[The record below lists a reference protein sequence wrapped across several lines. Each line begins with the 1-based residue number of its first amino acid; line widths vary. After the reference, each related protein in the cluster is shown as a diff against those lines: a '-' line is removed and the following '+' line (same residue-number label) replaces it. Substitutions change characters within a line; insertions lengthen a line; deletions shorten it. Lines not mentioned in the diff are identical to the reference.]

1 MLCSAQSRE
10 ELLIHGKR
18 VIVVLP
24 AYNAE
29 RTLEATLEEI
39 PRDVVDEILLVDD
52 ASSDGTASLS
62 ERLGLPTIV
71 HPENRG
77 YGGNQKTCYEE
88 ALSRGADVVVM
99 VHPDYQYDPRLAPAM
114 ASLVA
119 QNVYDV
125 VLGSR
130 ILGQG
135 AIAGG
140 MPRYKF
146 VANRDSHADAE
157 PAHRSEALGVPHRLP
172 GILARRAREAAARRQ
187 LRRLRVRQPDA
198 GAGAL
203 LRVPDRRGLV
213 PDALRDR
220 QLVDQLQA
228 VLPLR
233 AGRARDQ
240 RPLPPGED
248 GVGRDRR
255 SSIAPVRDWSRVT
268 RPGARPR

>member
-1 MLCSAQSRE
+1 
-10 ELLIHGKR
+10 LIHGKR

-29 RTLEATLEEI
+29 KTLEATLAAI

-52 ASSDGTASLS
+52 ASQDETVNLS
-62 ERLGLPTIV
+62 QRLGLPTIA

-88 ALSRGADVVVM
+88 ALARGADVVVM
-99 VHPDYQYDPRLAPAM
+99 VHPDYQYDPRLVPAM

-140 MPRYKF
+140 MPIYKF
-146 VANRDSHADAE
+146 ISNRFLTLVQNLLIGQKLSEYHTGYRAFARAVLESLPLAANSDDFLFDNQMLAQVHYFGFRIGEVSCPTRYDTDSSSISFA
-157 PAHRSEALGVPHRLP
+157 RSCRYGLGVLATSLLFRLAKW
-172 GILARRAREAAARRQ
+172 GWARPDIFDRSG
-187 LRRLRVRQPDA
+187 RRLA
-198 GAGAL
+198 
-203 LRVPDRRGLV
+203 
-213 PDALRDR
+213 
-220 QLVDQLQA
+220 
-228 VLPLR
+228 
-233 AGRARDQ
+233 
-240 RPLPPGED
+240 D
-248 GVGRDRR
+248 GHSAK
-255 SSIAPVRDWSRVT
+255 SSTSLT
-268 RPGARPR
+268 CT